1 MHKILPRRTAFNKWT
16 NEANAGKKDCCPI
29 DNKKMPTEF
38 WGHFRET
45 RFWAKVVKEAQNG
58 PHWPKRSKI
67 TGRSKNLVSQ
77 HRPQIP
83 VRNLFW
89 DNVMYYAVRR
99 RQADSVEH
107 CLNSIA
113 LHTLVVCAISS
124 LNIAFFLCTVGKY
137 IVTFLSNICNRRLN
151 RKFHKMWAGQ
161 RNTKEKYQ
169 TFPFSLRLPWDRWV

>member
-29 DNKKMPTEF
+29 DN
-38 WGHFRET
+38 WGSRQSQFVLPLVLVYRVFQKNAN
-45 RFWAKVVKEAQNG
+45 RILRPFSGNQILGQSGQRG
-58 PHWPKRSKI
+58 PNWPKRSKI
-67 TGRSKNLVSQ
+67 TGRSKNFVSQ
-77 HRPQIP
+77 HRTQIP
-83 VRNLFW
+83 VSNLFW

-124 LNIAFFLCTVGKY
+124 LNIAFFLCSAPWEN
-137 IVTFLSNICNRRLN
+137 ILSHFCQIS
-151 RKFHKMWAGQ
+151 A
-161 RNTKEKYQ
+161 TE
-169 TFPFSLRLPWDRWV
+169 D

>member
-1 MHKILPRRTAFNKWT
+1 
-16 NEANAGKKDCCPI
+16 
-29 DNKKMPTEF
+29 MPTEF

-45 RFWAKVVKEAQNG
+45 RFWAKVAKEAQIG

-67 TGRSKNLVSQ
+67 TGRTKNFVSQ
-77 HRPQIP
+77 HRTQIP
-83 VRNLFW
+83 VSNLFW

-151 RKFHKMWAGQ
+151 RNFHKMWAGQ

-169 TFPFSLRLPWDRWV
+169 TFPFSLRLPWDRWVLKKSPNF